1 VSEPISS
8 PIRAPGDNAEE
19 VRTLWRLGWPV
30 ALGGVGMLGMG
41 AVDTAMVGPLGE
53 QALAALSA
61 SNMWVHGLAVFGRG
75 IMMGVDPI
83 VSQAHGRGDSQ
94 RIAGAAR
101 AVLLLAVLIAI
112 PLWGGYQLAASGLQA
127 LGQPAEI
134 LPDVALYCR
143 AVALGVPGFMVFWA
157 VRQLMQGVEVM
168 RPATIAIIVANVLNV
183 FLNACFVHGW
193 LGAPAL
199 GVVGAGYAT
208 AGSSWCMAFMLVWLC
223 RADLLR
229 LLKQPS
235 QHGIVHHA
243 RDIVLMGS
251 PVAVQLGI
259 EIWGFVAAG
268 VMIGWM
274 GTTALAG
281 HAIALLVASIS
292 FMVPLGIGSG
302 ATTRVGN
309 LLGAGFPWQRSGWL
323 AIALASRTHCPSVHS
338 GRCCCGGC
346 GHTATDCR
354 HLSGRRWAPG
364 HSSRR
369 AARDW
374 GCPHADGLQCAG
386 TLVRRYAYCSGVG
399 LLVGLGRCRRMVGP
413 SSWPVDGRGAGSTS
427 ASPAGSAATS
437 IERLNSLAHNM
448 CALYARGHDLARHIA
463 GPADSGNFPHTSS
476 NCRGTRAARCCD

>member
-1 VSEPISS
+1 MSEPIAS
-8 PIRAPGDNAEE
+8 PIVAPGGNADE

-61 SNMWVHGLAVFGRG
+61 SNMWVHGLGVFGRG

-83 VSQAHGRGDSQ
+83 VSQAYGRGDSE
-94 RIAGAAR
+94 RIAGATR
-101 AVLLLAVLIAI
+101 AVLLLAVFIAV
-112 PLWGGYQLAASGLQA
+112 PLWAGYQLAAPGLQA

-168 RPATIAIIVANVLNV
+168 RPATVAIIVANLLNV
-183 FLNACFVHGW
+183 LLNACFVHGW

-208 AGSSWCMAFMLVWLC
+208 AGSSWCMALVLVWLC
-223 RADLLR
+223 RAELSR
-229 LLKQPS
+229 LIRQPS
-235 QHGIVHHA
+235 RRGIVHHA
-243 RDIVLMGS
+243 RDIVSMGA
-251 PVAVQLGI
+251 PVAVQLGV

-268 VMIGWM
+268 VMVGWM

-292 FMVPLGIGSG
+292 FMIPLGIGSG

-309 LLGAGFPWQRSGWL
+309 LVGAGFPWQRSGWL
-323 AIALASRTHCPSVHS
+323 AIALGGSISVVAAVVFTTLPGPIARLFTS
-338 GRCCCGGC
+338 DAGVIAVVVILLPIA
-346 GHTATDCR
+346 ATFQVV
-354 HLSGRRWAPG
+354 
-364 HSSRR
+364 
-369 AARDW
+369 
-374 GCPHADGLQCAG
+374 DGLQVTAHG
-386 TLVRRYAYCSGVG
+386 VLRGVG
-399 LLVGLGRCRRMVGP
+399 DVRVPMVFN
-413 SSWPVDGRGAGSTS
+413 V
-427 ASPAGSAATS
+427 
-437 IERLNSLAHNM
+437 LAHW
-448 CALYARGHDLARHIA
+448 CIGLPTAALLAFGLDWGVA
-463 GPADSGNFPHTSS
+463 GVWWGLVAGLSTVGGLLLF
-476 NCRGTRAARCCD
+476 RLRQLAGRAL

>member
-323 AIALASRTHCPSVHS
+323 AIAL
-338 GRCCCGGC
+338 GGSISTVAAVVFVTLP
-346 GHTATDCR
+346 GPIARLFTPDAAVVGVVVILLPIAATFQVV
-354 HLSGRRWAPG
+354 
-364 HSSRR
+364 
-369 AARDW
+369 
-374 GCPHADGLQCAG
+374 DGLQVTAQG
-386 TLVRRYAYCSGVG
+386 VLRGIGDVRMP
-399 LLVGLGRCRRMVGP
+399 MVFN
-413 SSWPVDGRGAGSTS
+413 V
-427 ASPAGSAATS
+427 
-437 IERLNSLAHNM
+437 LAHWCVGM
-448 CALYARGHDLARHIA
+448 PTAAVLAFWLDWGVAGVWWGLVAGLSTVGVLVLLRLLQLGARPLR
-463 GPADSGNFPHTSS
+463 SS
-476 NCRGTRAARCCD
+476 A

>member
-1 VSEPISS
+1 MSEPLLS
-8 PIRAPGDNAEE
+8 PIRVPGDNAAE

-83 VSQAHGRGDSQ
+83 VSQAYGRGDSE

-112 PLWGGYQLAASGLQA
+112 PLWGGYQLAAPGLQA

-157 VRQLMQGVEVM
+157 VRQLMQGIEVM

-183 FLNACFVHGW
+183 LLNACLVHGW
-193 LGAPAL
+193 LGARAL

-208 AGSSWCMAFMLVWLC
+208 AGSSWCMAFVLVWLC
-223 RADLLR
+223 RAELVR
-229 LLKQPS
+229 LLGLPS
-235 QHGIVHHA
+235 RQGIVRNA
-243 RDIVLMGS
+243 RDIVSMGV
-251 PVAVQLGI
+251 PVAVQLGV

-281 HAIALLVASIS
+281 HAIAMLVASIS
-292 FMVPLGIGSG
+292 FMIPLGIGSG

-309 LLGAGFPWQRSGWL
+309 LIGAGLSWQRSGWL
-323 AIALASRTHCPSVHS
+323 AIAL
-338 GRCCCGGC
+338 GGSISIVAAVVF
-346 GHTATDCR
+346 TTI
-354 HLSGRRWAPG
+354 PG
-364 HSSRR
+364 PI
-369 AARDW
+369 ARLFT
-374 GCPHADGLQCAG
+374 PHAGVVSVVVILLPIAGTFQVVDGLQVTAHGVLRGAG
-386 TLVRRYAYCSGVG
+386 DVRMPMVFNVVAHWCIGLPTAAVLAFGLDWGVAGVWWGLVAGLSTVG
-399 LLVGLGRCRRMVGP
+399 LLLLF
-413 SSWPVDGRGAGSTS
+413 
-427 ASPAGSAATS
+427 
-437 IERLNSLAHNM
+437 RLRQLAH
-448 CALYARGHDLARHIA
+448 RHIR
-463 GPADSGNFPHTSS
+463 S
-476 NCRGTRAARCCD
+476 NA